1 MRIAARAACAAV
13 VLATACARPSAP
25 PARQQPAPMNAA
37 PADTTRLY
45 DISEVQVKPR
55 LNNGQDVARMMERN
69 YPPQLREAA
78 INGLVFLS
86 LVVERDGSTSTVQ
99 VTKTDDYRFAA
110 PAAEA
115 VRTMRWAPG
124 TQGGVPV
131 RVKAV
136 LPVTYT
142 ARR

>member
-25 PARQQPAPMNAA
+25 RARPSQTPA
-37 PADTTRLY
+37 ADTTRLY

-55 LNNGQDVARMMERN
+55 LNNGPDVARVMERN
-69 YPPQLREAA
+69 YPPNLRDAA
-78 INGLVFLS
+78 IHGTVFLGF
-86 LVVERDGSTSTVQ
+86 VVERDGSTSSVQ
-99 VTKTDDYRFAA
+99 VVKTEDYRFAA
-110 PAAEA
+110 PAAETISA
-115 VRTMRWAPG
+115 MRWAPA

-131 RVKAV
+131 RVKVV

-142 ARR
+142 TSP

>member
-13 VLATACARPSAP
+13 VLATACSRPSAP
-25 PARQQPAPMNAA
+25 RARPSPAAA